1 MIDSLPI
8 ELPVK
13 ALDRQHEEYAATSK
27 AWEDIDYLY
36 RGGHQI
42 KAVAGRFLHKRPKEV
57 ASVYQ
62 SRLERFTYQ
71 NIIGSVFGWYQ
82 SALFECAPEVVVK
95 HGEKI
100 VEDGGDYF
108 SRLLADCTRNGK
120 SFVDLWRDVFLD
132 LMLFRRSYVLTDL
145 PAQAGEFGHLESQ
158 KASGALD
165 AYLLRFSQRDV
176 INWERDDNGVLE
188 WILIAATFVRHSIDR
203 EPLII
208 DRWYAYDRTG
218 YAVYEAARDGSNK
231 ASVARQV
238 DKGLHALS
246 AVGRVP
252 VRVIEA
258 PEALWLG
265 DRAYLQ
271 ACDHLNHD
279 NAYAW
284 ALFMSNLPVPVIK
297 GEFKGDVKLSET
309 SYIQLATDGDFGFA
323 EPSGVSFQ
331 VSAERVASLREEIY
345 RGMYLQAQ
353 ARSNDA
359 TPAAQS
365 GISKQADMAPSKN
378 VLSGFGDIIRAG
390 MAAVL
395 GDVADARGEQGIT
408 FSVQGF
414 DFEEDASLEE
424 VEKVAKIRDAGI
436 ESGTL
441 EKQQKKRAA
450 RAILPDE
457 REEIM
462 RKIDQEID
470 AAPTATERAEAESK
484 AQADAMKNS
493 LNRMAKV
500 AA

>member
-1 MIDSLPI
+1 MIDTLPA

-13 ALDRQHEEYAATSK
+13 ALDRQHEEYAATAR

-71 NIIGSVFGWYQ
+71 NILGSVCGWYQ
-82 SALFECAPEVVVK
+82 SALFECAPEVLVK
-95 HGEKI
+95 SGEKI
-100 VEDGGDYF
+100 VEDKGDYY
-108 SRLLADCTRNGK
+108 SLVLADCTRNGK

-132 LMLFRRSYVLTDL
+132 LMLFRRSYVLVDL
-145 PAQAGEFGHLESQ
+145 PAQAGDFGHLESQ

-165 AYLLRFSQRDV
+165 AYLVKFSQRDV

-188 WILIAATFVRHSIDR
+188 WILIAASFVRHRIGG
-203 EPLII
+203 EPVVI
-208 DRWYAYDRTG
+208 DRWYAYDRKG
-218 YAVYEAARDGSNK
+218 YAVYEAVREGGNK
-231 ASVARQV
+231 AENAREV
-238 DKGLHALS
+238 GRGPHAL
-246 AVGRVP
+246 ATVGRVP

-297 GEFKGDVKLSET
+297 GDFKGDVKLSET
-309 SYIQLATDGDFGFA
+309 SFIQLATDGDFGFA
-323 EPSGVSFQ
+323 ESSGVAFQ

-345 RGMYLQAQ
+345 RGMYLQSQ

-378 VLSGFGDIIRAG
+378 VLSGFGDILRAG
-390 MAAVL
+390 MSSVL
-395 GDVADARGEQGIT
+395 SDVADARGDTGLT

-441 EKQQKKRAA
+441 ERQQKKRAA

-457 REEIM
+457 RDDIM

-470 AAPTATERAEAESK
+470 AAPTATEKAEAEAKS
-484 AQADAMKNS
+484 QAEAMRGS
-493 LNRMAKV
+493 LQRAAKL